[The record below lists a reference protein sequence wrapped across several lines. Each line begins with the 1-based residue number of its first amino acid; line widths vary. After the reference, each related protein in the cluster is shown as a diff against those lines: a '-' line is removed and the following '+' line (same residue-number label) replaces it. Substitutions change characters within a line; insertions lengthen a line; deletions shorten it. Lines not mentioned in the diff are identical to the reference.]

1 MKELILKCEYE
12 YDDYECIR
20 TSQKIKDENNGI
32 DFSVNNLTWCA
43 EDAIIDR
50 GLFNADDYIKVLN
63 KGIELAKKGYDKVN
77 LTYERINES
86 N

>member
-1 MKELILKCEYE
+1 MNELTLKCKYE
-12 YDDYECIR
+12 YDNNECIR
-20 TSQKIKDENNGI
+20 TYQEICDKKNNI
-32 DFSVNNLTWCA
+32 DFAVSNFNYSP

-50 GLFNADDYIKVLN
+50 GLFNADDYVNVLN

-77 LTYERINES
+77 LIYERINES

>member
-12 YDDYECIR
+12 YDDYECTR
-20 TSQKIKDENNGI
+20 TSQEIKDEDNGI
-32 DFSVNNLTWCA
+32 DFSVSNFTWYP

-50 GLFNADDYIKVLN
+50 DLFNADDYLRALN

-77 LTYERINES
+77 LIYERVNES